1 MYILQD
7 GILINNGYH
16 EVLPELVEGADYKYV
31 TQQGHLI
38 VSFGLDLFN
47 LCTREAYPYL
57 VNHDVKCFTCKY
69 VLSVQYGVLH
79 VWFGGTCMVRI
90 PGVGNNE
97 DVDLQNGVLRVGTRT
112 MKLNSNK
119 ALLLSAILPRDVC
132 LHVQSFLNF

>member
-1 MYILQD
+1 MYILEN

-16 EVLPELVEGADYKYV
+16 EVLPELVDGADYKYV

-38 VSFGLDLFN
+38 VSFGLELFN

-57 VNHDVKCFTCKY
+57 VDHDVKRFTCKY

-79 VWFGGTCMVRI
+79 VWFGGKCMLRLDGI
-90 PGVGNNE
+90 NSQ
-97 DVDLQNGVLRVGTRT
+97 DDMDLQNGVLRVGKRK
-112 MKLNSNK
+112 MYLNSNK
-119 ALLLSAILPRDVC
+119 ALLLSSILPRDIC